1 MKETSLEKRKVVALK
16 DKSQYAMA
24 FGIVALMLYVIG
36 FPIFLLLFFGV
47 LAFFTGK
54 IFSHESRTET
64 RKIFEFYLSANEIL
78 RDDERRW
85 YGFEIQEA
93 VGRGENILRSMTAAP
108 PLVHFAT
115 GALYQKL
122 GDHTSAAKHLADSVE
137 TAAANEMSVVFP
149 PKELREYVRLLRRI
163 ERAPA
168 ESPLT
173 SAAIRALERKRKN
186 SGQKMLAE
194 SRSLMHMLPD
204 VDDNEDP
211 KAIAANI
218 EHANESATLRSIV
231 DEHEPSYN
239 AAYTFTDTSARQTQP
254 TQKPPSEKP
263 NGRKPKDL
271 ADRKTISEV
280 LHDIYDKNP
289 Q

>member
-1 MKETSLEKRKVVALK
+1 MK
-16 DKSQYAMA
+16 DKSHYAMA
-24 FGIVALMLYVIG
+24 SGIVALMLYVIG
-36 FPIFLLLFFGV
+36 FPIFLLIFFGV
-47 LAFFTGK
+47 LAFFTWK
-54 IFSHESRTET
+54 IFSPESRTET
-64 RKIFEFYLSANEIL
+64 RRIFEFYLSANEIL

-93 VGRGENILRSMTAAP
+93 VGRGENILRSVTAAP

-204 VDDNEDP
+204 VDDNENT

-254 TQKPPSEKP
+254 TQRPPSEKP

>member
-1 MKETSLEKRKVVALK
+1 
-16 DKSQYAMA
+16 MA
-24 FGIVALMLYVIG
+24 SGIVALMLYVVG
-36 FPIFLLLFFGV
+36 FPLFLLIFFGV
-47 LAFFTGK
+47 LGFFVWK
-54 IFSHESRTET
+54 IFSPESRTET

-93 VGRGENILRSMTAAP
+93 VGRGENLLRSMTAAP

-122 GDHTSAAKHLADSVE
+122 GDHASAAKRLADSVE
-137 TAAANEMSVVFP
+137 TPAGDEMAVIFP

-173 SAAIRALERKRKN
+173 ATAIRALERKRKN

-194 SRSLMHMLPD
+194 SRSLMHILPD
-204 VDDNEDP
+204 VDDNEDA
-211 KAIAANI
+211 KGIAANNDRV
-218 EHANESATLRSIV
+218 NESATLRSIV
-231 DEHEPSYN
+231 DEQDHSAEP
-239 AAYTFTDTSARQTQP
+239 AYVFADTSARKSLATP
-254 TQKPPSEKP
+254 RREIST
-263 NGRKPKDL
+263 GTRPKEP

>member
-1 MKETSLEKRKVVALK
+1 
-16 DKSQYAMA
+16 MA
-24 FGIVALMLYVIG
+24 FGIVALMLYVVG
-36 FPIFLLLFFGV
+36 FPIFLLVFFGV
-47 LAFFTGK
+47 LAFFVWK
-54 IFSHESRTET
+54 IFSPESRTET

-85 YGFEIQEA
+85 YGFEIREA
-93 VGRGENILRSMTAAP
+93 IGRGERILRSMASAP

-122 GDHTSAAKHLADSVE
+122 GDHASAAKHLADSVE
-137 TAAANEMSVVFP
+137 TPASDEMAVVFP

-163 ERAPA
+163 ERSPA

-173 SAAIRALERKRKN
+173 AAAVRALERKRKN
-186 SGQKMLAE
+186 SGPKMLAE

-204 VDDNEDP
+204 IDDNEDP
-211 KAIAANI
+211 KVIVANI
-218 EHANESATLRSIV
+218 EHANESATLKSIV

-239 AAYTFTDTSARQTQP
+239 AAYTFADTSARKAPP
-254 TQKPPSEKP
+254 TPRREKP
-263 NGRKPKDL
+263 NGANPKDL
-271 ADRKTISEV
+271 PNRKTISEV

>member
-1 MKETSLEKRKVVALK
+1 MK
-16 DKSQYAMA
+16 DKSHYAMA
-24 FGIVALMLYVIG
+24 SGIVALMLYVIG
-36 FPIFLLLFFGV
+36 FPLFLLIFFGV
-47 LAFFTGK
+47 LGFFVWK
-54 IFSHESRTET
+54 IFSPESRTET

-93 VGRGENILRSMTAAP
+93 VGRGQNILRSMSAAP

-122 GDHTSAAKHLADSVE
+122 GDHTSAANHLADSIE
-137 TAAANEMSVVFP
+137 TPTSDEMAVVFP

-173 SAAIRALERKRKN
+173 AAAIRSLERKRKN
-186 SGQKMLAE
+186 HGETMLAE
-194 SRSLMHMLPD
+194 SRSLMHMVPD
-204 VDDNEDP
+204 VDDREDQKSIP
-211 KAIAANI
+211 ANS
-218 EHANESATLRSIV
+218 EDANESATLKSIV
-231 DEHEPSYN
+231 DVHEPGAGPSH
-239 AAYTFTDTSARQTQP
+239 TFADTSATKTRP
-254 TQKPPSEKP
+254 APSRP
-263 NGRKPKDL
+263 SGRGNGAPPKDP

-280 LHDIYDKNP
+280 LHDIYDKSA
-289 Q
+289 

>member
-1 MKETSLEKRKVVALK
+1 
-16 DKSQYAMA
+16 MA
-24 FGIVALMLYVIG
+24 SGIVALMLYVIG
-36 FPIFLLLFFGV
+36 FPIFLLIFFGV
-47 LAFFTGK
+47 LAFFTWK
-54 IFSHESRTET
+54 IFSPESRTET

-122 GDHTSAAKHLADSVE
+122 GDHTSAAKHLEDSVE

-163 ERAPA
+163 ERSPA

-173 SAAIRALERKRKN
+173 AAAIRALERKRKN

-204 VDDNEDP
+204 VDDNENT

>member
-1 MKETSLEKRKVVALK
+1 
-16 DKSQYAMA
+16 MA
-24 FGIVALMLYVIG
+24 SGIVALMLYVIG
-36 FPIFLLLFFGV
+36 FPLFLLIFFGV
-47 LAFFTGK
+47 LGFFIWK
-54 IFSHESRTET
+54 IFSPESRTET

-93 VGRGENILRSMTAAP
+93 VGRGENLLTSMTAAP
-108 PLVHFAT
+108 PLVRFAT

-173 SAAIRALERKRKN
+173 AAAIRSLERARKN
-186 SGQKMLAE
+186 RGEKMLEE
-194 SRSLMHMLPD
+194 SRSLMHSLPD
-204 VDDNEDP
+204 LDETADVPTLESSDA
-211 KAIAANI
+211 K
-218 EHANESATLRSIV
+218 NESASLKSVV
-231 DEHEPSYN
+231 DEHESQPHQT
-239 AAYTFTDTSARQTQP
+239 AAYTFADLPQP
-254 TQKPPSEKP
+254 KPPQKQPKSPE
-263 NGRKPKDL
+263 NGNRQ
-271 ADRKTISEV
+271 TISEV
-280 LHDIYDKNP
+280 LHDLYDKNA
-289 Q
+289 

>member
-1 MKETSLEKRKVVALK
+1 MK
-16 DKSQYAMA
+16 DKSHYAMA
-24 FGIVALMLYVIG
+24 SGIVALMLYVIG
-36 FPIFLLLFFGV
+36 FPIFLLIFFGV
-47 LAFFTGK
+47 LAFFTWK
-54 IFSHESRTET
+54 IFSPESRTET

-204 VDDNEDP
+204 VVDNEDP

-218 EHANESATLRSIV
+218 EHANESATLKSIV
-231 DEHEPSYN
+231 DVHEPSYN

-254 TQKPPSEKP
+254 TQRPPSEKP